1 MKPFFNANFIVF
13 STQMQEAF
21 DMLYTYV
28 PISSNYIYIDLVLRK
43 KLISNGPKNTASW
56 SIHALYTWYH
66 FQLKLASLKTFDN
79 NILLVVVNTA
89 NRNDSACDW
98 WLNLVHASSIWDY
111 LKTIYTSYIVSVLNM
126 PLSHRLCY

>member
-1 MKPFFNANFIVF
+1 MVAQKSCALVHEAFFYANFIVF

-28 PISSNYIYIDLVLRK
+28 PISSNYIYIDHVLRK

-98 WLNLVHASSIWDY
+98 
-111 LKTIYTSYIVSVLNM
+111 
-126 PLSHRLCY
+126 